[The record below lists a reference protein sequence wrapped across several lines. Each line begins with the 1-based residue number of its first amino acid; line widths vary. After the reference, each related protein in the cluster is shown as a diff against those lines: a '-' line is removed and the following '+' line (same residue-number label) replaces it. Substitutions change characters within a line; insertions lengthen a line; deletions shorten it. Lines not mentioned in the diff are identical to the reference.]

1 MVLGKLPVPGR
12 PAGLG
17 SGGARAYCV
26 CGGCGW
32 GLFERFLLPSV
43 ISLLSPYLGDGPIKT
58 EILSQGSLDPKQP
71 TKCCRFSYFSYNIK
85 YAMLEYVKQKLHDV
99 RENKAEHVCM

>member
-1 MVLGKLPVPGR
+1 MVLGKLPVQGR

-26 CGGCGW
+26 CCGCGS
-32 GLFERFLLPSV
+32 GLFGCFCSR
-43 ISLLSPYLGDGPIKT
+43 LSFSSFSRLGDGPILT
-58 EILSQGSLDPKQP
+58 EILSQGPLDPKQP
-71 TKCCRFSYFSYNIK
+71 TKCCRFSYFSYKSK

-99 RENKAEHVCM
+99 RENKADHVCM